1 MRCTQLYCKYIFL
14 KIHYNPTA
22 QCTLYI
28 FLITHYAVHRQHIEH
43 RKSYNTQWSRMQVEW
58 TLDFNGYNI
67 PHCQF
72 PKSSRWCPNPVPVGK
87 STALGGQSFIPNLS
101 GPIYFSFV
109 SRAQWPNLFFIYLP
123 RGHGS
128 GLELACYLIH
138 HQGYLKAISTVPC
151 HGLI

>member
-1 MRCTQLYCKYIFL
+1 MLCTQLAVRTFSLTLAIIL
-14 KIHYNPTA
+14 TA
-22 QCTLYI
+22 QCWSI
-28 FLITHYAVHRQHIEH
+28 ISLITHCAVHSAQCAHIEH
-43 RKSYNTQWSRMQVEW
+43 HITHSEVECKLSEHLILMV
-58 TLDFNGYNI
+58 TTYLI
-67 PHCQF
+67 EF